1 VHLANTSFTFFL
13 DGTHILWK
21 SGDKI
26 NFRMCATLT
35 SGINGG
41 YLGDY
46 DDTKVALVAFNLS
59 LY

>member
-1 VHLANTSFTFFL
+1 MA
-13 DGTHILWK
+13 HIFCGSLVTK
-21 SGDKI
+21 LI
-26 NFRMCATLT
+26 FEMCATLT